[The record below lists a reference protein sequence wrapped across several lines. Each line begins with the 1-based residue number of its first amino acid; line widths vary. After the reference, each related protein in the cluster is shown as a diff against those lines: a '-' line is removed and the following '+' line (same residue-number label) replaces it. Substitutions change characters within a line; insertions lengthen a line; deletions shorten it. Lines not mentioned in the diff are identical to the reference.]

1 MVLVRA
7 MGADRE
13 DELRRQP
20 VPGPGRRHGIRGDR
34 GEGPRVDA
42 VGDQGGAGGGR
53 VVLTYVGQ
61 AGPGRR
67 GGRGGPAQD
76 RPGGHLQ
83 RGLAKPAAGEA
94 DVIFDRA
101 VVQGHHERA
110 RPDERRERRIRHVE
124 HGRSRRADDPG
135 EFPAAVHRPGRDVGV
150 DHLGVGGQPGQRED
164 LLPAA
169 VHEYPQGE
177 PVRGPGHVPGQLHHR
192 TGDPV
197 RTGKGVHPRV
207 DQDRTI
213 LSHVPA
219 PLSVPVPP
227 RPGRGRPA
235 PRRTPPAILARE
247 PLCPHP

>member
-13 DELRRQP
+13 DELRWQP
-20 VPGPGRRHGIRGDR
+20 VPGAGRRHGIRGDR
-34 GEGPRVDA
+34 GERPRVDA

-53 VVLTYVGQ
+53 VVRADVGQ

-67 GGRGGPAQD
+67 GGRGGPPED
-76 RPGGHLQ
+76 GPGGHLQ
-83 RGLAKPAAGEA
+83 RGLAVPAAGEA
-94 DVIFDRA
+94 HIVFDRA

-110 RPDERRERRIRHVE
+110 RTDERRERRVRHVQR
-124 HGRSRRADDPG
+124 GRSGRPDDPG
-135 EFPAAVHRPGRDVGV
+135 EFPAAVHRPGRDVRV

-169 VHEYPQGE
+169 VHQHPEGA
-177 PVRGPGHVPGQLHHR
+177 PVRGPRHVPGQLHHR

-219 PLSVPVPP
+219 PLSIPLPSRPV
-227 RPGRGRPA
+227 RGSPA
-235 PRRTPPAILARE
+235 PRLTPPATPARE
-247 PLCPHP
+247 LLCPHP